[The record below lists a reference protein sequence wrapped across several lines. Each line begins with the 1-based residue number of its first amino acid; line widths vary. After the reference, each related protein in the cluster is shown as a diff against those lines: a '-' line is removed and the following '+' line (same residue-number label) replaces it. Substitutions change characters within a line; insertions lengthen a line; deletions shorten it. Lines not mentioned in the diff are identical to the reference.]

1 MKIDKKI
8 VLDRFS
14 KTLVFIGIL
23 TFLTYLPVRMYAI
36 SHGGGAEFYGTGF
49 YTSERALIMI
59 LLSSTLVVFGCILFY
74 FNKNSSKMD

>member
-49 YTSERALIMI
+49 YTSEKSFNHDFIIFNTCCIWMYFI
-59 LLSSTLVVFGCILFY
+59 LLQ
-74 FNKNSSKMD
+74 